1 MLSGFYKQIKRTGRR
16 RRMKCREIE
25 FDSYRNIERER
36 VAFSDGINVLW
47 GKNAQGKS
55 NALEAVYYF
64 ARGRSFRGARDRDM
78 IMFGRDFA
86 RVSLTARRDGAEYDT
101 SLEVVIPADEKIKK
115 RVSRNGAPISGV
127 GEMIGSFRAVLFCP
141 AHLSLV
147 NGAPSGR
154 RAFLDIAISQLSKD
168 YMAKLSEYKR
178 LLLQRNAALKTAA
191 KGEDMPLELWETFA
205 EQMAHA
211 ASSIAS
217 YRIEYMS
224 LLSRSMAELFAD
236 MTGGREAPTLSYSTH
251 SVEKAADADNGDD
264 EEDAERG
271 EFEASFADFG
281 AQIVRPDHLFDK
293 LTRDLEREI
302 RHGSTLWGPH
312 KDDIKIKLNGR
323 SAKTFASQGQMRS
336 LALAMKLSEGE
347 LSRKIGG
354 EEPVILLDDVL
365 SELDGDRRDF
375 VLGSLGNRQIIV
387 TSCEP
392 SLFGK
397 GGTDVC
403 LFHVEDGKITGM

>member
-115 RVSRNGAPISGV
+115 RVSRNGAP
-127 GEMIGSFRAVLFCP
+127 
-141 AHLSLV
+141 
-147 NGAPSGR
+147 SGR

-205 EQMAHA
+205 EQMARA

-236 MTGGREAPTLSYSTH
+236 MTGGRETPTLSYSTH
-251 SVEKAADADNGDD
+251 SVEKAADADDGDD

-271 EFEASFADFG
+271 EFESSFADFG

-375 VLGSLGNRQIIV
+375 VLGSLGHRQIIV